1 MPNNQSQKSQTQIPA
16 IYLAIHA
23 IQAYLAKVGIAK
35 SHSTK
40 SNRPNNKQNSN
51 FQDYNFR
58 SVDDIY
64 NVVTPLLSENNIV
77 CIPDVKSTTV
87 EKLVDSYGKISHHTH
102 IEVEYKFLSI
112 VDESFVTIRMAGEA
126 KDSTDKGSQKA
137 LSNAHK
143 YCYIQM
149 FSIPTKGENDIEQQS
164 NAQFYQQ
171 QTNHNQNHYQQQNNQ
186 QNNRQQRSVNTVTDE
201 QLSQFIEILQIA
213 NISFERFLKKRK
225 ITRDQITP
233 EMLMEESNNCYKH
246 IEAVEAEKMKT
257 I

>member
-1 MPNNQSQKSQTQIPA
+1 MENVQNQPKIMQQSQSRIPA

-23 IQAYLAKVGIAK
+23 IQAHLAKVGIAK

-40 SNRPNNKQNSN
+40 SNKNKGNSN

-64 NVVTPLLSENNIV
+64 NVVTPLLTENNIV
-77 CIPDVKSTTV
+77 CIPDVKSTNV
-87 EKLVDSYGKISHHTH
+87 EKLVDSYGKVSHHTH

-112 VDESFVTIRMAGEA
+112 LDESFVTVTMAGEA

-149 FSIPTKGENDIEQQS
+149 FSIPTKSSTDIEQS
-164 NAQFYQQ
+164 NQYYD
-171 QTNHNQNHYQQQNNQ
+171 NNNQ
-186 QNNRQQRSVNTVTDE
+186 QSYNYSQNAQYQQSAK
-201 QLSQFIEILQIA
+201 QF
-213 NISFERFLKKRK
+213 SPK
-225 ITRDQITP
+225 
-233 EMLMEESNNCYKH
+233 
-246 IEAVEAEKMKT
+246 
-257 I
+257 

>member
-1 MPNNQSQKSQTQIPA
+1 MTNNQTQQWQSKIPA
-16 IYLAIHA
+16 IYLAIHT
-23 IQAYLAKVGIAK
+23 IQAYLSKIGIAK

-40 SNRPNNKQNSN
+40 SNKPNNKNAN

-64 NVVTPLLSENNIV
+64 NVITPLLSENNIV
-77 CIPDVKSTTV
+77 CIPNVKSTTV
-87 EKLVDSYGKISHHTH
+87 EKLVDSYGKVSHHTH

-112 VDESFVTIRMAGEA
+112 VDESFVTIKMAGEA

-149 FSIPTKGENDIEQQS
+149 FSIPTKGGNDTEQQS
-164 NAQFYQQ
+164 QVQFYQQ
-171 QTNHNQNHYQQQNNQ
+171 QTNQNHYQQQNNK
-186 QNNRQQRSVNTVTDE
+186 QNNKQQKSANTVTDE
-201 QLSQFIEILQIA
+201 QLSQFIEILQVA
-213 NISFERFLKKRK
+213 NISFDRFLRKRK

-246 IEAVEAEKMKT
+246 IEEIEAQKQKVT
-257 I
+257 